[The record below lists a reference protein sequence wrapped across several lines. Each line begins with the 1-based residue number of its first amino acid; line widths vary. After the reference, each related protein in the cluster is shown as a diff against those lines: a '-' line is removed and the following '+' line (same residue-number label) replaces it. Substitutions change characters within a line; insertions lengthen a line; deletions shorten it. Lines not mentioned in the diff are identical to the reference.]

1 MWLLRDDGRWN
12 TGAERL
18 ATPAR
23 VWRCGAM
30 LDEECLNVRLSDYF
44 RQRREAALD
53 LQPEDA
59 EPNGS
64 SEPDDMVAPGAG

>member
-1 MWLLRDDGRWN
+1 MATLARVGRW
-12 TGAERL
+12 A
-18 ATPAR
+18 
-23 VWRCGAM
+23 AM

-53 LQPEDA
+53 SQPENG

-64 SEPDDMVAPGAG
+64 SEPDDMAEPGAG